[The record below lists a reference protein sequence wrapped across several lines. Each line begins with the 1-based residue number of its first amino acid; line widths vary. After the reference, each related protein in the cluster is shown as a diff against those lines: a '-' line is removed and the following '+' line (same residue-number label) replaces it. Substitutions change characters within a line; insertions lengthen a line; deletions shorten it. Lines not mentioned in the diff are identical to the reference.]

1 MFKHKEKINFYD
13 CDPAGI
19 LFFARIF
26 NLCHS
31 AYEAMIESFNLE
43 ENYFNNNEYVV
54 PILKAESHYHK
65 SLRAGETVN
74 IEIKVTNL
82 KKSSFEL
89 TYFCKND
96 KSEECC
102 IVRTVHVFVNK
113 QTWKKVQ
120 MKEVIFKN
128 LSEHLE

>member
-1 MFKHKEKINFYD
+1 MFKHTGKINFYD

-19 LFFARIF
+19 LFFSRIF

-43 ENYFNNNEYVV
+43 DNFFENQEYVV
-54 PILKAESHYHK
+54 PILKAEAHYHK
-65 SLRAGETVN
+65 SLRAGETVTT
-74 IEIKVTNL
+74 EIIVTNL

-102 IVRTVHVFVNK
+102 IVKTVHVFVNRN
-113 QTWKKVQ
+113 TWKKAP
-120 MKEVIFKN
+120 MKEIIYKSF
-128 LSEHLE
+128 SMHLK